1 MFDKLEQLEKK
12 YEELTRLLSDEK
24 IINQP
29 SELQKHAK
37 AQSEIEEIVMTF
49 REYKRVLNELD
60 ETKELLEDKLD
71 AEMKEMAELEYDSL
85 TEKKEQLESELK
97 ILLLPKDPNDE
108 KNVIMEIRAG
118 AGGNEAALFG
128 ADLFRMYTRY
138 AESKGWK
145 TEILSSN
152 YTDINGIKEI
162 SFSIEGKGAYSKLK
176 FESGVHRVQRVPT
189 TESGGRIHTSTATV
203 AVLPEAEEVDVQIDA
218 NDLRIDVFCSSG
230 PGGQSVNTTQSAVRI
245 THIPTGLVVSCQDEK
260 SQHKNKDKAMKVLR
274 ARLLEKAQSE
284 AAGEMAAARRIQ
296 VGTGDRS
303 ERIRTYNFPQGRVT
317 DHRINLTLH
326 KLDQVL
332 LGELDE
338 LVIALTTTDQAEK
351 LKQVD

>member
-118 AGGNEAALFG
+118 AGGNKLLYLVLTYSEC
-128 ADLFRMYTRY
+128 
-138 AESKGWK
+138 
-145 TEILSSN
+145 IL
-152 YTDINGIKEI
+152 
-162 SFSIEGKGAYSKLK
+162 L
-176 FESGVHRVQRVPT
+176 
-189 TESGGRIHTSTATV
+189 
-203 AVLPEAEEVDVQIDA
+203 
-218 NDLRIDVFCSSG
+218 
-230 PGGQSVNTTQSAVRI
+230 
-245 THIPTGLVVSCQDEK
+245 
-260 SQHKNKDKAMKVLR
+260 
-274 ARLLEKAQSE
+274 
-284 AAGEMAAARRIQ
+284 RRIK
-296 VGTGDRS
+296 G
-303 ERIRTYNFPQGRVT
+303 
-317 DHRINLTLH
+317 
-326 KLDQVL
+326 
-332 LGELDE
+332 
-338 LVIALTTTDQAEK
+338 
-351 LKQVD
+351 

>member
-118 AGGNEAALFG
+118 AGGDEAALFA

-138 AESKGWK
+138 AEAKGWK

-189 TESGGRIHTSTATV
+189 TESGGRIHLTP
-203 AVLPEAEEVDVQIDA
+203 LWP
-218 NDLRIDVFCSSG
+218 FC
-230 PGGQSVNTTQSAVRI
+230 
-245 THIPTGLVVSCQDEK
+245 
-260 SQHKNKDKAMKVLR
+260 
-274 ARLLEKAQSE
+274 
-284 AAGEMAAARRIQ
+284 
-296 VGTGDRS
+296 
-303 ERIRTYNFPQGRVT
+303 
-317 DHRINLTLH
+317 
-326 KLDQVL
+326 
-332 LGELDE
+332 
-338 LVIALTTTDQAEK
+338 
-351 LKQVD
+351 LKPKR